1 MCESVRTVVWKGWNK
16 LMREEMRLVSIGWPL
31 SEALSFCH
39 TMRKDLEDLENF
51 VSQAEKEHRERH
63 AVCVL

>member
-1 MCESVRTVVWKGWNK
+1 
-16 LMREEMRLVSIGWPL
+16 MREEMRLVSIGWPL